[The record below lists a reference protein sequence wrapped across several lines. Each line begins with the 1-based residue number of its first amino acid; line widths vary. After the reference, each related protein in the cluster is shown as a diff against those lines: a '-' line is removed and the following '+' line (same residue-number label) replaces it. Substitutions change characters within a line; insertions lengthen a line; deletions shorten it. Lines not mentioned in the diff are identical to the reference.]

1 MDNNTNSV
9 WQEVGEKCG
18 SNLMILG
25 ILGNVL
31 TLIVLSRPCI
41 RSSTTVYLSSLAFAD
56 IFFLILIFIISK
68 QFRADIHDQSHD
80 LYWRMFG
87 LSHWFYNA
95 IMFIT
100 IYITVSVVIDRYIS
114 ITNPKKKPA
123 WSITRAKNIVSIVV
137 VFCFL
142 FTISAAFE
150 YQLITEEKFVE
161 IKSGEACKYNQTK
174 VELNY
179 MNNVVQKDSSHD
191 VIVDVVSPL
200 TTLSN
205 NKNHF
210 NDANMVYHRII
221 RSLDNEVI
229 STDYIHNNNNNNT
242 LNNDTNNDDFIDVND
257 TKRDNITIIITRD
270 DAEEQTPNV
279 NDNLCHNQFYLY
291 PVESSMAKNKYYQA
305 IFKSM
310 ASILSVFLPLTILM
324 IFNCM
329 LATSVY
335 KAHIM
340 RHNLAALSAGTE
352 GPNRSDTL
360 IVQEN
365 KITMVLITL
374 IVIFLI
380 CHTPTAVY
388 MLWKE
393 SWNGRQ
399 TTSEKKIKNS
409 MLAMRNILLSINS
422 SCKILVYLIMYDDF
436 WTSLTRCFCS
446 CSANAPKEPTVNTS
460 QRYFPS
466 TKADIENLLSYSLNK
481 KQYGTQIPKEGR
493 HYKLQSISVPRPSRQ
508 SISSFNPSLHLTI
521 TPRMSLTP
529 SDYDGIQMGRKHSQT
544 SMQLHLPTDRRPS
557 FLSIQESRE
566 LQSSAS
572 QSSLTRSKS
581 MTFKPCI
588 KHSPNCQHNKKF

>member
-68 QFRADIHDQSHD
+68 QFLADIHDQSHD

-174 VELNY
+174 VDLNY
-179 MNNVVQKDSSHD
+179 LNNVVQKESSHD

-200 TTLSN
+200 TTPSN

-210 NDANMVYHRII
+210 NDANMVYHRLI

-229 STDYIHNNNNNNT
+229 STDYIHNNNNNNNT

-352 GPNRSDTL
+352 GPNR
-360 IVQEN
+360 
-365 KITMVLITL
+365 
-374 IVIFLI
+374 
-380 CHTPTAVY
+380 
-388 MLWKE
+388 
-393 SWNGRQ
+393 
-399 TTSEKKIKNS
+399 
-409 MLAMRNILLSINS
+409 
-422 SCKILVYLIMYDDF
+422 
-436 WTSLTRCFCS
+436 
-446 CSANAPKEPTVNTS
+446 PTVNTS